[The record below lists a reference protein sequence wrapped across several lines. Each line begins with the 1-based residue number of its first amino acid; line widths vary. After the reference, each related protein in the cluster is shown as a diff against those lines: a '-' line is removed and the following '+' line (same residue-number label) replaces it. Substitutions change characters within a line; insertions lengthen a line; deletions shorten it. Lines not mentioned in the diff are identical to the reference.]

1 MNVASA
7 IEPKSQYVD
16 FWNAIL
22 VPKFS
27 QWRHVLVGGLS
38 QHSAKVFP
46 ALTLGSGNNVLDV
59 GCGWGET
66 TIEIA
71 QRVGPTGRV
80 VGLDC
85 CGAFLDAGR
94 ADAEAASLGNVTF
107 LEADVETCPFKPE
120 YDFCFSRFGTQFFE
134 NPVAGLRNMRSA
146 LRPGGAMTMII
157 WRAQIDNPWLT
168 RAKEIVLRYLA
179 PVKEHA
185 ATCGPG
191 PFSMADTEVVAQQL
205 RIAGYSDAEFKRIDA
220 EVMVGRD
227 VDEAVAF
234 QLAIGPAGE
243 VYREAG
249 REAEGKREIL
259 VAALKDELRK
269 FAGPEGVM
277 MGSSSWM
284 VTAQNPG

>member
-1 MNVASA
+1 MNIASA
-7 IEPKSQYVD
+7 IEPRSQYVD

-22 VPKFS
+22 VPKFN

-71 QRVGPTGRV
+71 QRVGPMGTV

-94 ADAEAASLGNVTF
+94 GDAEAARLGNVTF
-107 LEADVETCPFKPE
+107 LEANVETHAFRPE

-146 LRPGGAMTMII
+146 LRPGGTMTMIV

-168 RAKEIVLRYLA
+168 RAKEVVLRHLP
-179 PVKEHA
+179 PVREHA

-191 PFSMADTEVVAQQL
+191 PFSMADPDVVAQQL
-205 RIAGYSDAEFKRIDA
+205 HIAGYSRAEFKRIDA

-227 VDEAVAF
+227 VDEAAAF

-249 REAEGKREIL
+249 REAEGKHEIL

-269 FAGPEGVM
+269 FVRPEGVM
-277 MGSSSWM
+277 MASSSWM